1 MAGFGENSRVLEW
14 IFRRCNNED
23 LAEVSPIGFV
33 PKNDTLNLDGL
44 GDINMKELF
53 SVPKEYWLE
62 ECKSLRTYYEEQ
74 LGDDLPE
81 EIRNELN
88 ALEQRLQAAN

>member
-1 MAGFGENSRVLEW
+1 
-14 IFRRCNNED
+14 
-23 LAEVSPIGFV
+23 
-33 PKNDTLNLDGL
+33 
-44 GDINMKELF
+44 MKELF